1 MSSGNRKRWCFGVIA
16 VLAVIATGVA
26 AASLQRWHQPDGVPA
41 AAGTLPERSVAADS
55 APPAERLIVLEG
67 ERITVRPVQRSV
79 DAVGTFAGYDE
90 VTVTAEVSGRVAKI
104 FHDVGDI
111 VRPGDPLLELD
122 TTDFELELEQTRRAL
137 ELEVVRLGVPIP
149 SEPLS
154 PGDILALLRAF
165 DVHSLPSV
173 IRAEKLEEMARLR
186 LRRAEEL
193 RQGNAMSEEEA
204 QQRQTEYDVARAAW
218 DQANYDAQAALA
230 AIRHRAVLLRIAMRK
245 LELATVHVPTPSQR
259 EQLPDPVRYA
269 VVERKVTEGEMLKD
283 APGASTATFKL
294 VMDGVLKLEARVPER
309 FAAEV
314 REGQAA
320 QIRVDAFPQRVF
332 DGNVVRINPAVDRM
346 SRTFNVQ
353 VYVPNPDRAL
363 KAGGFA
369 EVEILTRVDPAAWT
383 VSPESVVTYVGSTR
397 VFVLRDG
404 QAHVIP
410 VERGIEGAGWVEV
423 LHDGAGD
430 LRLDDVVI
438 RGGQDKL
445 AEGVPVQIRNAARLQ
460 QPAEPL
466 SAAR

>member
-1 MSSGNRKRWCFGVIA
+1 
-16 VLAVIATGVA
+16 
-26 AASLQRWHQPDGVPA
+26 
-41 AAGTLPERSVAADS
+41 
-55 APPAERLIVLEG
+55 
-67 ERITVRPVQRSV
+67 
-79 DAVGTFAGYDE
+79 
-90 VTVTAEVSGRVAKI
+90 
-104 FHDVGDI
+104 
-111 VRPGDPLLELD
+111 
-122 TTDFELELEQTRRAL
+122 
-137 ELEVVRLGVPIP
+137 
-149 SEPLS
+149 
-154 PGDILALLRAF
+154 
-165 DVHSLPSV
+165 
-173 IRAEKLEEMARLR
+173 
-186 LRRAEEL
+186 
-193 RQGNAMSEEEA
+193 
-204 QQRQTEYDVARAAW
+204 
-218 DQANYDAQAALA
+218 
-230 AIRHRAVLLRIAMRK
+230 
-245 LELATVHVPTPSQR
+245 
-259 EQLPDPVRYA
+259 
-269 VVERKVTEGEMLKD
+269 
-283 APGASTATFKL
+283 
-294 VMDGVLKLEARVPER
+294 
-309 FAAEV
+309 V

-460 QPAEPL
+460 QPAESL